1 MMIEKLTK
9 NITNT
14 VLMKIK
20 DKILEVKEDYKWMKL
35 FVDTGEFFIKNP
47 EYREYFADDL
57 VAIFSDENMKKM
69 ANELNGKNGFEFRK
83 ELHSKLYSLLTQY
96 EVESSKIDIL
106 INHFMQAVLE
116 YLENNMPENYR
127 EIFLDDW
134 RKEEEKELKKIQN
147 QIQRLTEI
155 IEKKGNKE

>member
-83 ELHSKLYSLLTQY
+83 ELHSKLYSLLT
-96 EVESSKIDIL
+96 
-106 INHFMQAVLE
+106 
-116 YLENNMPENYR
+116 
-127 EIFLDDW
+127 
-134 RKEEEKELKKIQN
+134 
-147 QIQRLTEI
+147 
-155 IEKKGNKE
+155 